1 MARKLN
7 MSNLWKRYSDIS
19 QKVRRNIRYLE
30 KHNPSSIALE
40 RYGLSEFPT
49 MTQLKKEGYDPRSLQ
64 RLTNYAR
71 KALEQTQ
78 PSTVKRAER
87 LAIETIRNDYGV
99 KYINGRNINAFF
111 RFMDDLRARGVATA
125 KSSKVWA
132 ETYEKI
138 RKQGLSKSEIQLN
151 MDYWL
156 QEFEK
161 LSTEGRA
168 EDFSP
173 DIIRKYSS
181 GYFK

>member
-1 MARKLN
+1 MARK
-7 MSNLWKRYSDIS
+7 SSPWKRYGDIAN
-19 QKVRRNIRYLE
+19 KVRRNLRYLE
-30 KHNPSSIALE
+30 KHNPSSVALE

-49 MTQLKKEGYDPRSLQ
+49 ATTLKKEGYDMRSLQ
-64 RLTNYAR
+64 RLTNYAK

-78 PSTVKRAER
+78 PSNVKRAER
-87 LAIETIRNDYGV
+87 LAIETINKDYGV
-99 KYINGRNINAFF
+99 KFINGRNINAFF

-138 RKQGLSKSEIQLN
+138 RKQGLTKSEIELN
-151 MDYWL
+151 MEYWL

-161 LSTEGRA
+161 LSSEGQA

-181 GYFK
+181 GYFR

>member
-1 MARKLN
+1 MKRSKT
-7 MSNLWKRYSDIS
+7 STLWKQYSQIS
-19 QKVRRNIRYLE
+19 QKVRKNIRYLE
-30 KHNPSSIALE
+30 KHNPSSVALE

-49 MTQLKKEGYDPRSLQ
+49 MTQLKREGYDTRSLK
-64 RLTNYAR
+64 RLIGYAK

-78 PSTVKRAER
+78 PSTIKRAER
-87 LAIETIRNDYGV
+87 LAIETINKDYGV
-99 KYINGRNINAFF
+99 KFINGRNINAFF

-138 RKQGLSKSEIQLN
+138 RKQGLTKNEIELN

-161 LSTEGRA
+161 LSSEGKG
-168 EDFSP
+168 EDFMP
-173 DIIRKYSS
+173 EIIRKYAS
-181 GYFK
+181 GYFR

>member
-1 MARKLN
+1 MARKN
-7 MSNLWKRYSDIS
+7 AFKRYGDIAN
-19 QKVRRNIRYLE
+19 KVRRNIRYLE
-30 KHNPSSIALE
+30 KHNPSSVALE

-49 MTQLKKEGYDPRSLQ
+49 ATTLKKEGYDMRSLQ
-64 RLTNYAR
+64 RLTNYAK

-78 PSTVKRAER
+78 PSNVKRAER
-87 LAIETIRNDYGV
+87 LAIETIQKDYGV
-99 KYINGRNINAFF
+99 KFINGRNINAFF

-138 RKQGLSKSEIQLN
+138 RKQGLTKSEIELN

-161 LSTEGRA
+161 LSAEGAA

-173 DIIRKYSS
+173 EIIRKYSS
-181 GYFK
+181 GYFR

>member
-1 MARKLN
+1 MKRSKT
-7 MSNLWKRYSDIS
+7 STLWKQYSQIS
-19 QKVRRNIRYLE
+19 QKVRNNIRYLE
-30 KHNPSSIALE
+30 KHNPSSVALE

-49 MTQLKKEGYDPRSLQ
+49 MTQLKREGYDTRSLK
-64 RLTNYAR
+64 RLTGYAK

-78 PSTVKRAER
+78 PSTIKRAER
-87 LAIETIRNDYGV
+87 LAIETINKDYGV
-99 KYINGRNINAFF
+99 KFINGRNINAFF

-138 RKQGLSKSEIQLN
+138 RKQGLTKNEIELN

-161 LSTEGRA
+161 LSSEGKG
-168 EDFSP
+168 EDFMP
-173 DIIRKYSS
+173 EIIRKYAS
-181 GYFK
+181 GYFR

>member
-1 MARKLN
+1 MARK
-7 MSNLWKRYSDIS
+7 SSPWKRYGDMAN
-19 QKVRRNIRYLE
+19 KVRRNRKYLE
-30 KHNPSSIALE
+30 KHNPSSVALE

-49 MTQLKKEGYDPRSLQ
+49 ATTLKKEGYDMRSLQ
-64 RLTNYAR
+64 RLTNYAK

-78 PSTVKRAER
+78 PSNVKRAER
-87 LAIETIRNDYGV
+87 LAIETINKDYGV
-99 KYINGRNINAFF
+99 KFINGRNINAFF

-138 RKQGLSKSEIQLN
+138 RKQGLTKSEIELN
-151 MDYWL
+151 MEYWL

-161 LSTEGRA
+161 LSSEGQA

-181 GYFK
+181 GYFR

>member
-1 MARKLN
+1 MARK
-7 MSNLWKRYSDIS
+7 SSPWKRYGDIAN
-19 QKVRRNIRYLE
+19 KVRHNLRYLA
-30 KHNPSSIALE
+30 KHNPSSVALE

-49 MTQLKKEGYDPRSLQ
+49 ATTLKKEGYDMRSLQ
-64 RLTNYAR
+64 RLTNYAK

-78 PSTVKRAER
+78 PSNVKRAER
-87 LAIETIRNDYGV
+87 LAIETINKDYGV
-99 KYINGRNINAFF
+99 KFINGRNINAFF

-138 RKQGLSKSEIQLN
+138 RKQGLTKSEIELN
-151 MDYWL
+151 MEYWL

-161 LSTEGRA
+161 LSSEGQA

-181 GYFK
+181 GYFR

>member
-1 MARKLN
+1 MARRIN
-7 MSNLWKRYSDIS
+7 ISNLWKQYSQLS

-30 KHNPSSIALE
+30 KHNPSSVALE

-49 MTQLKKEGYDPRSLQ
+49 MTQLKKEGYDPRSLK
-64 RLTNYAR
+64 RLIGYTK

-87 LAIETIRNDYGV
+87 LAIETLNKDYGV
-99 KYINGRNINAFF
+99 KFITGRNINAFF

-138 RKQGLSKSEIQLN
+138 RKQGLSKNEIELN

-156 QEFEK
+156 QQFEK
-161 LSTEGRA
+161 LSSEGKG
-168 EDFSP
+168 EDFVP
-173 DIIRKYSS
+173 EIIRKYGSK
-181 GYFK
+181 YFR

>member
-1 MARKLN
+1 MARK
-7 MSNLWKRYSDIS
+7 SSPWKRYGDIAN
-19 QKVRRNIRYLE
+19 KVRRNLRYLE
-30 KHNPSSIALE
+30 KHNPSSVALE

-49 MTQLKKEGYDPRSLQ
+49 ATTLKNEGYDMRSLQ
-64 RLTNYAR
+64 RLTNYAK

-78 PSTVKRAER
+78 PSNVKRAER
-87 LAIETIRNDYGV
+87 LAIETINKDYGV
-99 KYINGRNINAFF
+99 KFINGRNINAFF

-138 RKQGLSKSEIQLN
+138 RKKGLTKSEIELN
-151 MDYWL
+151 MEYWL

-161 LSTEGRA
+161 LSSEGQA

-173 DIIRKYSS
+173 EIIRKYSS
-181 GYFK
+181 GYFR

>member
-1 MARKLN
+1 MKRSKT
-7 MSNLWKRYSDIS
+7 SSLWKQYSQIS
-19 QKVRRNIRYLE
+19 QKVRKNIRYLE
-30 KHNPSSIALE
+30 KHNPSSVALE

-49 MTQLKKEGYDPRSLQ
+49 MTQLKREGYDTRSLK
-64 RLTNYAR
+64 RLTGYAK

-87 LAIETIRNDYGV
+87 LAIETINQDYGV
-99 KYINGRNINAFF
+99 KFINGRNINAFF

-138 RKQGLSKSEIQLN
+138 RKQGLTKNEIELN

-161 LSTEGRA
+161 LSSEGKG
-168 EDFSP
+168 EDFMP
-173 DIIRKYSS
+173 EIIRKYAS
-181 GYFK
+181 GYFR